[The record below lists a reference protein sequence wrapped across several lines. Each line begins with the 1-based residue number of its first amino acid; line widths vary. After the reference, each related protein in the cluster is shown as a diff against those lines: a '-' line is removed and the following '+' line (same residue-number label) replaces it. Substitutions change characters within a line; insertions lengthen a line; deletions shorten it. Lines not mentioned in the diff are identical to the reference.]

1 MTDKAIERRGEDIE
15 TIVGPSVKVEGELNS
30 DGNILI
36 EGQVSG
42 KIKTSKHLRV
52 EEGAKIS
59 ADVSAD
65 SALVAGEM
73 RGNIKL
79 ASVLE
84 LTPTAHIYGDVT
96 TKTLIMA
103 SGAVLHGHCTMD
115 ENEKGRKVVSKKG
128 EGYDG
133 AIVNPV

>member
-1 MTDKAIERRGEDIE
+1 MTDKAIEKRDGDIE
-15 TIVGPSVKVEGELNS
+15 TIVGPSVKVEGDLNS
-30 DGNILI
+30 DGNIVI
-36 EGQVSG
+36 EGQVNG

-103 SGAVLHGHCTMD
+103 SGAILHGHCTMD

-133 AIVNPV
+133 SIVNPV